1 MTETLS
7 RGAIVVRLVRAF
19 ILAGIAFYV
28 VHLNNAGRL
37 TLYIAPRMT
46 IYVKLAAVGLYLVA
60 AVLLFEALRAW
71 NGSSEGEACEHC
83 AEPSRPSSLRQFALY
98 GLFLAPLAVFFL
110 TPDTT
115 IGSAMA
121 SQKGMNLS
129 TAAGIKEKNRE
140 PASGTGAGEAAGEG
154 TSKEA
159 PSISPDSAPI
169 PSGQDG
175 GNRGDGEDGG
185 YAGYGEYDG
194 DGGDRPNPSD
204 PLDALFPPD
213 PFSEVYAE
221 YGKKIYGSPLIEVT
235 EKSYMEI
242 LTTLDLYSGAFAG
255 HKVRISGFVYRDSSV
270 PEDKFVIGRFAVQCC
285 AADAMPYGILVDS
298 PDAGL
303 HDDNE
308 WLTITGTLATTKYGD
323 NDVLLLKAEETVQ
336 IQAPKDPYVYGDLD
350 FGS

>member
-7 RGAIVVRLVRAF
+7 RGSIVVRLVRAV
-19 ILAGIAFYV
+19 ILAGIAFYI
-28 VHLNNAGRL
+28 VHLHNAGRL

-71 NGSSEGEACEHC
+71 NGSREEEACEHC
-83 AEPSRPSSLRQFALY
+83 AEPARPSALRQFALY
-98 GLFLAPLAVFFL
+98 GLFLVPLAVFFL

-129 TAAGIKEKNRE
+129 SAAGIKEKNRE
-140 PASGTGAGEAAGEG
+140 PASRTAAEEG
-154 TSKEA
+154 TSSEA
-159 PSISPDSAPI
+159 PSVSPDSAPI

-175 GNRGDGEDGG
+175 GNRGDGEVGGDGG
-185 YAGYGEYDG
+185 YADN
-194 DGGDRPNPSD
+194 GGLGGGGRDVPHSSD

-213 PFSEVYAE
+213 PFSEAYAE

-323 NDVLLLKAEETVQ
+323 NDVLLLKAEEAVK
-336 IQAPKDPYVYGDLD
+336 IKAPKDPYVYGDLD
-350 FGS
+350 FGT